1 MFEHVKVHNPQQ
13 LFAFKLGAALTMENT
28 VLDMLGRLQ
37 EEARA
42 GELKQQLRHHAEET
56 QAQIRNIRH
65 AFDALGREA
74 EEQPCPAIEGIDT
87 EGKSN
92 LAMVEDNLKDHVILA
107 GCSETEHHEISV
119 YENLITHAN
128 AMGHDDIVA
137 LLVENLEQEQHTL
150 GEVMKAA
157 LAQAQRAAATA

>member
-1 MFEHVKVHNPQQ
+1 MSVEIRYPPS
-13 LFAFKLGAALTMENT
+13 AI
-28 VLDMLGRLQ
+28 LQ
-37 EEARA
+37 NQIDVIARVVAESRGGSGRA
-42 GELKQQLRHHAEET
+42 GAGQ
-56 QAQIRNIRH
+56 
-65 AFDALGREA
+65 FDTAVANRGLEAGDAVGERLLDRRPQRLGQEA
-74 EEQPCPAIEGIDT
+74 EEQPCPAIEGIDK

-92 LAMVEDNLKDHVILA
+92 LAMVEDDLKDHVILA

-157 LAQAQRAAATA
+157 LAQAQRAASTA

>member
-1 MFEHVKVHNPQQ
+1 MFEHVKVHNPQE

-56 QAQIRNIRH
+56 QAQIRNIH
-65 AFDALGREA
+65 QAFEALGQEA
-74 EEQPCPAIEGIDT
+74 EEQPCPAIEGIDK

-92 LAMVEDNLKDHVILA
+92 LAMVEDDLKDHVILA

-157 LAQAQRAAATA
+157 LAQAQRAASTA